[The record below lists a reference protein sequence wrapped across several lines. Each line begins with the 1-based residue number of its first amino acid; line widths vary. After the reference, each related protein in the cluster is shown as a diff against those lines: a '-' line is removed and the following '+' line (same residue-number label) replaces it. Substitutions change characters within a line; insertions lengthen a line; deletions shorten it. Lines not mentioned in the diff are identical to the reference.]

1 VSVGVPE
8 SELKRTFRVT
18 IQRAMRKRFAEGL
31 TIRAALLAG
40 FSLTLG
46 LWLFVGYQV
55 TLRMQGAQRE
65 GAAASAR
72 YLQAQELLASVRTQ
86 VLVASVLVRDALL
99 NPEAHAVGS
108 HREEITRAYDAIDRE
123 LARYVPFVG
132 SVSERERVARLRE
145 EVREFRAATDEVL
158 ATDSAEWPRNAA
170 TLMQRF
176 MPRRQAAIGISEEV
190 QALNRS
196 GFIEQR
202 QAVAGMQSSLQQQ
215 VWTVFGLALALSMA
229 IGGLAFRHSA
239 GLERRLTEQR
249 AREEQTAIDLQRL
262 SARLLSAQEEEQ
274 RRIARELHDEVGQM
288 LSAVKMELT
297 VAGRRLERTGN
308 KADLLADAL
317 SSVDSALRTVRD
329 LSRLLHPSA
338 LDDLGLVAA
347 LESQLAD
354 FSRRHGIAVDFTHDA
369 FENRHGAEVER
380 AVYRIVQEAL
390 TNVARH
396 SQAHAVRVRVSARM
410 GMCQVVVED
419 DGIGFDV
426 TDAERP
432 GRRRGLGLLGIRER
446 VSQLR
451 GSVQIESGSIGGTRI
466 EVELPLLEAG
476 PASENV
482 RDDAGESSLLGQTP
496 EVGHG

>member
-1 VSVGVPE
+1 
-8 SELKRTFRVT
+8 
-18 IQRAMRKRFAEGL
+18 MRKWFADGL

-55 TLRMQGAQRE
+55 TLRMQDAQRE
-65 GAAASAR
+65 SAAAGAR

-99 NPEAHAVGS
+99 NPEARSVGS
-108 HREEITRAYDAIDRE
+108 HRAEITRAYDAIDQE

-132 SVSERERVARLRE
+132 SLSERERVARLRE

-190 QALNRS
+190 QALNRNA
-196 GFIEQR
+196 FIEQR
-202 QAVAGMQSSLQQQ
+202 QALAGMQSSLQQQ
-215 VWTVFGLALALSMA
+215 VWTVFGLALAISMG

-249 AREEQTAIDLQRL
+249 AREEQAAIDLQRL

-308 KADLLADAL
+308 TPDLLADAL

-347 LESQLAD
+347 LESQFAD
-354 FSRRHGIAVDFTHDA
+354 FRRRHGIAVDFAHEGFDSRRGEA
-369 FENRHGAEVER
+369 VER

-396 SQAHAVRVRVSARM
+396 AHAHTVHVRLSAASGTCR
-410 GMCQVVVED
+410 VVVED

-426 TDAERP
+426 ADAEQP

-451 GSVQIESGSIGGTRI
+451 GSVQIESGTIGGTRI
-466 EVELPLLEAG
+466 AVELPLVDA
-476 PASENV
+476 ASAPESV
-482 RDDAGESSLLGQTP
+482 RDDSGESSLLVQTP